1 VHFLRL
7 LIAFALAVA
16 LPLQGLAAT
25 TCMCKL
31 HQVQQHGAASQ
42 SAAADAGAVSRARHP
57 DLAAATVLAPSDDSL
72 NAAKKHG
79 ACPKC
84 AMTCC
89 HASAPAP
96 ASASK
101 FRATSPAGPVAW
113 TPRLLASWAEP
124 VPDKPPRA

>member
-1 VHFLRL
+1 MHFLRL

-16 LPLQGLAAT
+16 LPLQGLAAM

-31 HQVQQHGAASQ
+31 HQTQLQCAESR
-42 SAAADAGAVSRARHP
+42 SAAADDDAASHAQLPDPVSAAVLSA
-57 DLAAATVLAPSDDSL
+57 SDDASKT
-72 NAAKKHG
+72 AKKRG

-89 HASAPAP
+89 HASRPAP
-96 ASASK
+96 SSVSESRVAP
-101 FRATSPAGPVAW
+101 RAAPVAW
-113 TPRLLASWAEP
+113 TARLLASWAEP